1 MVVCKRIYEPSS
13 PKDGYR
19 VLIDRLWPRG
29 VKREEAAIKEWIKE
43 LAPSNELRRLATANE
58 SEWSEFQRRY
68 RMELSKPEVQ
78 PTLARLREIARSGTL
93 TLLYA
98 KRDTQHNNAV
108 VLKEVLEEGL

>member
-13 PKDGYR
+13 SKDGYR

-29 VKREEAAIKEWIKE
+29 VKREEAAIKEWLKE
-43 LAPSNELRRLATANE
+43 LAPSSELRRLATTDKSKWA
-58 SEWSEFQRRY
+58 EFQRRY
-68 RMELSKPEVQ
+68 RMELSKPELQ
-78 PTLARLREIARSGTL
+78 PTLERLRKIARSGTL